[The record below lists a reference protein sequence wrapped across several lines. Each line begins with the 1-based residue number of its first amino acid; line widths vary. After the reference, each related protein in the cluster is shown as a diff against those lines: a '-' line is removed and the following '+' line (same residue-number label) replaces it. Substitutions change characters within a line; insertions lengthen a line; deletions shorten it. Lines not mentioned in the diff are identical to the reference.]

1 MVKDAPNMDARIMRS
16 CEHVHQEY
24 DTKSNGKVEVG
35 ILPPWMRVNGRVAWY
50 VFQGPYKR
58 LPDGW
63 NEFWKKFGQNSTLK
77 VGGPP
82 GDVYVCM
89 PREHEGN
96 EDSMITIFWAPLK
109 E

>member
-1 MVKDAPNMDARIMRS
+1 MRS
-16 CEHVHQEY
+16 CEQVHKEY
-24 DTKSNGKVEVG
+24 EKKSNGNVEVG
-35 ILPPWMRVNGRVAWY
+35 ILPAWMRVNGRVAWY
-50 VFQGPYKR
+50 VFKGPYSK

-63 NEFWKKFGQNSTLK
+63 SEYWKKFGQNPSLK

-89 PREHEGN
+89 PQEHKGD
-96 EDSMITIFWAPLK
+96 EDSMITIFWTPLK